1 MAGRRLRMRHF
12 AQAAEVNVPL
22 ATFPRECGMTA
33 YGFKTDDD
41 LLLLFLDRAAPGAGP
56 SATT

>member
-1 MAGRRLRMRHF
+1 MRHF